1 MLLCTDKGNKQK
13 IRKRKDIKPMDQI
26 ESLEYMISEC
36 DAEALKALEMK
47 KSRLSKAFT
56 RPAYTGTKAAVKPI
70 KRPE

>member
-1 MLLCTDKGNKQK
+1 
-13 IRKRKDIKPMDQI
+13 MDQI

-70 KRPE
+70 KKPE